1 MKGKNLEKLI
11 IELGG
16 EIINVGKPV
25 KTVKQAV
32 KATDSKPKQIIKS
45 LLFISEKEGP
55 VLVIVDGESKVD
67 LDKLAKIFGRVR
79 LATPEEVK
87 KITGFEV
94 GAVPPVG
101 VKVKTIVDPKVL
113 GNKFVI
119 GGGGRIDKLSKLN
132 PEKIVEYQKATM
144 VDVKVKGKRS

>member
-67 LDKLAKIFGRVR
+67 LDKLAKIFGKVR
-79 LATPEEVK
+79 LASPEEVK

-113 GNKFVI
+113 ENKFVI

>member
-1 MKGKNLEKLI
+1 MAKENLEEVIRK
-11 IELGG
+11 LGG

-25 KTVKQAV
+25 KTVEQAV
-32 KATDSKPKQIIKS
+32 KATGSRPRQIIKS

-55 VLVIVDGESKVD
+55 ILVIVDGESKVD
-67 LDKLAKIFGRVR
+67 LNKLAKIFGKVR

-87 KITGFEV
+87 QITGFEV

-113 GNKFVI
+113 ENKFVI
-119 GGGGRIDKLSKLN
+119 GGGGRIDRLSKLN
-132 PEKIVEYQKATM
+132 PEKIVEYQKAII
-144 VDVKVKGKRS
+144 VDVKVK